1 MAADSG
7 HAQST
12 RSGNE
17 VRVGVGGGGGRTI
30 LRETAAAG
38 SEVQLTGGP
47 GTGGGVA
54 GSRTKSATGRTG
66 KLASHNIDF

>member
-1 MAADSG
+1 MVADSG

-12 RSGNE
+12 RSGKE
-17 VRVGVGGGGGRTI
+17 VHTRVGGGGGRTI
-30 LRETAAAG
+30 LRETAAG

-47 GTGGGVA
+47 GTGGGMV

-66 KLASHNIDF
+66 KPASHNIDF

>member
-7 HAQST
+7 HSQST
-12 RSGNE
+12 RSGKE
-17 VRVGVGGGGGRTI
+17 VRIGGGGGRTI
-30 LRETAAAG
+30 LRETAAG

-47 GTGGGVA
+47 VTGGGMV
-54 GSRTKSATGRTG
+54 GSRTKSTTGRTG